1 MHTKLVVHQVVIS
14 LVSLGHAMFSHK
26 DLPLE
31 AETLEYGWLIQLT
44 VGDIKVC
51 CQNIFLDLTFVLIEL
66 LSLVN

>member
-1 MHTKLVVHQVVIS
+1 
-14 LVSLGHAMFSHK
+14 MFSHK

-51 CQNIFLDLTFVLIEL
+51 CQNILLDLIYVLNKV
-66 LSLVN
+66 LSLVNWNIDSEEFTKTN